1 MAKGRWLVRAKDGRV
16 RFISWDKTHT
26 KKGAITL
33 ANIGNDI
40 VECRLV
46 WV

>member
-1 MAKGRWLVRAKDGRV
+1 MGIGRWLVRAKDGRV
-16 RFISWDKTHT
+16 RFISWDKTNT

-40 VECRLV
+40 IECRLV